1 MKNKTIERRNKILFL
16 IFNCLCNAGLILFIG
31 ITSINLIKTFVTH
44 YESLIF
50 YTFVISLIFFKLIL
64 TEYYNKM
71 SELDII
77 FCEINNKDKS
87 MFNLILRIFIDSL
100 NLIISLIIALFLLD
114 IAIILLSFYVS
125 NKLYL
130 IFFLVILIMNVLKI
144 ILPDVVKFNNTV
156 WIIIDKLIE
165 SKFGKKIEIKLN
177 KFIEGKCKK
186 YYEEKWNLKK

>member
-77 FCEINNKDKS
+77 FGEINNKDKS

-100 NLIISLIIALFLLD
+100 NLIISLIIALFLLG

-130 IFFLVILIMNVLKI
+130 IFFLVILIMNTFKI
-144 ILPDVVKFNNTV
+144 MLSDVVKINNTV
-156 WIIIDKLIE
+156 CIIIDKLIE
-165 SKFGKKIEIKLN
+165 SKFGKKIEIKLE
-177 KFIEGKCKK
+177 KFFEGKFNK
-186 YYEEKWNLKK
+186 